1 MVDPWKGKECF
12 SWPFAGDEDW
22 GGRRDAVGSREI
34 ALVESEAHL
43 TAGVHIEEG
52 PANGDVHEGLDVGR
66 GEGLVAEAKGDCV
79 TESVTELAKF
89 VTGDI
94 GDQRA
99 VRIVEGDDFAG
110 DSVGVRGGNAGLK
123 TDQFGNDRA
132 GLRPVPSSSEMR
144 RRRRKNVA
152 AVEGGGNRRRQQP
165 G

>member
-22 GGRRDAVGSREI
+22 GGRPDAVGWREI

-43 TAGVHIEEG
+43 AAGVHIEEG
-52 PANGDVHEGLDVGR
+52 PANGDVHEGLDVER

-89 VTGDI
+89 VAGDI

-99 VRIVEGDDFAG
+99 VGIVEGDDFAG
-110 DSVGVRGGNAGLK
+110 DSAAVRGGNARPGAG
-123 TDQFGNDRA
+123 QVGNDRA

-144 RRRRKNVA
+144 RCRRKNIA
-152 AVEGGGNRRRQQP
+152 AVEG
-165 G
+165 